1 MNYSVIINEIISLF
15 LVIIVG
21 VYCFRKN
28 IITEEVN
35 DYLVKLLLDIS
46 LPCMIIRSFLFEF
59 NSEIVKSIIKSFI
72 YSPIVI
78 LVTLIISKVLLIKI
92 EPKQRAV
99 MHFANIFSNCGF
111 IGFPVVNSVFGYEG
125 VIYASIFNMF
135 FNIFLWTYGV
145 MIFSNNKNKDKYK
158 YKKLLNPSIIAVL
171 IGLILMIF
179 NIKLPNVFDST
190 LSLIG
195 GVTTP
200 ISMLIVGVILAKV
213 NFVNYLKDY
222 RVYYSNFL
230 KLVFLPIIL
239 IVIFKLFNE
248 SSIVAKTM
256 IIITAMPAGV
266 MNSIFAK
273 KYGGDEEYSAMIVFS
288 TTLMSALTVPI
299 MIRLIL

>member
-1 MNYSVIINEIISLF
+1 
-15 LVIIVG
+15 
-21 VYCFRKN
+21 
-28 IITEEVN
+28 
-35 DYLVKLLLDIS
+35 
-46 LPCMIIRSFLFEF
+46 MIIRSFLFEF
-59 NSEIVKSIIKSFI
+59 NSEIVKSIVKSFI

-78 LVTLIISKVLLIKI
+78 LITIIISKVILIKI

-135 FNIFLWTYGV
+135 FNIILWTYGV
-145 MIFSNNKNKDKYK
+145 MIFSNDKSKYS

-171 IGLILMIF
+171 IGLVLMLFKIIL
-179 NIKLPNVFDST
+179 LNVFDSS
-190 LSLIG
+190 LSLLG

-200 ISMLIVGVILAKV
+200 ISMLIFGVILAKV
-213 NFVNYLKDY
+213 NFINYLKDY

-230 KLVFLPIIL
+230 KLIFLPIIL
-239 IVIFKLFNE
+239 IIIFKLFNE
-248 SSIVAKTM
+248 NSIVAKTM